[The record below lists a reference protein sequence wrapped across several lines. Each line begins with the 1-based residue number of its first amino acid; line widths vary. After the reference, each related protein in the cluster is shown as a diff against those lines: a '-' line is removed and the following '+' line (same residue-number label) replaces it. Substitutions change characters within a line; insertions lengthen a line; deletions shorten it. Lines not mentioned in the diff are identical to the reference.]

1 MKTEFLVIVS
11 NDDNFCSDETSL
23 INFIQT
29 DSFLYIKNTK
39 IKKIL
44 LKKPEDTNPLI
55 TAHLTIHSSNISLN
69 KQKYFLIT
77 IENDTQH
84 KNSIELFSQLSD
96 KVKDILISSKKITLS
111 ILWDDVGRY
120 YAEKAYPIINETEN
134 LMRKLITMF
143 LTINVGINWI
153 EDSIS
158 SDLLKTTE
166 RNSENKNPYLNM
178 LYDLDFIHLSNV
190 LFSPK
195 HDILN
200 KLDSFLNKKEITNDD
215 IQELKNIRKSNWDKY
230 FASKIDILGE
240 ALRKKWKKLYELRC
254 AVAHNRYIDDKDFKT
269 IDGICSEIN
278 GVINRALDRLH
289 EISITEMEKED
300 IKQEYRK
307 NKIEN
312 NVFRENSNNNIINRI
327 NKITT
332 LGLPNYKLIKF
343 AEQFKPHNYFINNTT
358 NNFANSGIFK
368 IVEQFNTRNYFAND
382 IVNNLANSGIFKAIE
397 QVRLFGYPPYTS
409 HYHVKSIEK
418 IKDISNLEK
427 DSANLKEE
435 NHK

>member
-11 NDDNFCSDETSL
+11 NDDQFCNDETTL
-23 INFIQT
+23 INFLKT
-29 DSFLYIKNTK
+29 SSFLNIKDTQVRK
-39 IKKIL
+39 IS
-44 LKKPEDTNPLI
+44 LKKPTDSIPII
-55 TAHLTIHSSNISLN
+55 TAYLTIHSNNISLN
-69 KQKYFLIT
+69 KEKYFLIT
-77 IENDTQH
+77 IENNIQNENH
-84 KNSIELFSQLSD
+84 IELFNQLIE
-96 KVKDILISSKKITLS
+96 KVKDILISSNKLTIN
-111 ILWDDVGRY
+111 ILWDDIGRY

-158 SDLLKTTE
+158 SDLLKATE

-195 HDILN
+195 EDILN
-200 KLDSFLNKKEITNDD
+200 KLDSLLNKKEITNDD
-215 IQELKNIRKSNWDKY
+215 VQELINIRKSNWDKY

-254 AVAHNRYIDDKDFKT
+254 AVAHNRYIDDKDLKT
-269 IDGICSEIN
+269 INGICSEIN
-278 GVINRALDRLH
+278 GVINKALDKLH
-289 EISITEMEKED
+289 EISITEIEKED

-307 NKIEN
+307 SKIEN
-312 NVFRENSNNNIINRI
+312 SVFRENSNNNIIDRI

-332 LGLPNYKLIKF
+332 LGLPNYKLIKL
-343 AEQFKPHNYFINNTT
+343 AEQFKPHNYFISNTT

-368 IVEQFNTRNYFAND
+368 ITEQFNTRNYFAND
-382 IVNNLANSGIFKAIE
+382 IINNLANCGIFKAIE
-397 QVRLFGYPPYTS
+397 QARPFSYLPYTS
-409 HYHVKSIEK
+409 NYYAKRIEK
-418 IKDISNLEK
+418 IKDISNLEE
-427 DSANLKEE
+427 DSPNLKEE
-435 NHK
+435 NHE